1 MRALVIG
8 ATGAVGRDL
17 VAQLLDNPAFT
28 EVRVFVRRAMGLEH
42 PKLRTY
48 IVDFAQPESWAEEVK
63 GDVAFSCLGTTRQA
77 AGSKEAQYVVDH
89 DYQARFAHTARE
101 AGVSTLVLV
110 SSMGASSR
118 SSTFYLRMKG
128 ELEDAVR
135 ELDFDRLIIVRP
147 PLLLRRGSDRS
158 LEVWAGRIIRLANRL
173 GLLRSQ
179 VPIETAWV
187 AERMIDFALGSSTG
201 LFIVEGAE
209 LREGSQS

>member
-48 IVDFAQPESWAEEVK
+48 IVDFAQPESWAGEVK
-63 GDVAFSCLGTTRQA
+63 
-77 AGSKEAQYVVDH
+77 YVVDH

-110 SSMGASSR
+110 SSMGASSC

-135 ELDFDRLIIVRP
+135 ELGFDRLIIVRP

-173 GLLRSQ
+173 GLLCSQ
-179 VPIETAWV
+179 APIETARV
-187 AERMIDFALGSSTG
+187 AERMIDFALESSSG
-201 LFIVEGAE
+201 LLIVEGAA
-209 LREGSQS
+209 LREESRS

>member
-17 VAQLLDNPAFT
+17 VARLLDNPAFT
-28 EVRVFVRRAMGLEH
+28 EVRVFVRRAMRLEH

-48 IVDFAQPESWAEEVK
+48 IVDFAQPESWAGEVE

-89 DYQARFAHTARE
+89 DYQARFAHTARQ
-101 AGVSTLVLV
+101 AGVSTLILV
-110 SSMGASSR
+110 SAVGASSR

-128 ELEDAVR
+128 ELEDEVR
-135 ELDFDRLIIVRP
+135 ELGFDRLIIVRP
-147 PLLLRRGSDRS
+147 PLLLRQGSDRS

-179 VPIETAWV
+179 APIETARV
-187 AERMIDFALGSSTG
+187 AERMIALALECPAG
-201 LFIVEGAE
+201 LHVLEGPE
-209 LREGSQS
+209 LQERPRH